1 MQAAQLQRTG
11 SCYVVWGNRCFGF
24 KPVST
29 PYPVEADELKCRCSY
44 ATELPAC
51 IELTFRTAPCALWPA
66 AHARRWEAKNCY
78 AVPFNE
84 VSLGRVVMYTLF
96 RLLPVKRLAYEQVP
110 PLIFA
115 WIIAELFFKF
125 HSFTLEC
132 AAFLATWFML
142 DALVQKVVRP
152 LVTRGQERAP

>member
-1 MQAAQLQRTG
+1 
-11 SCYVVWGNRCFGF
+11 
-24 KPVST
+24 
-29 PYPVEADELKCRCSY
+29 
-44 ATELPAC
+44 
-51 IELTFRTAPCALWPA
+51 
-66 AHARRWEAKNCY
+66 
-78 AVPFNE
+78 
-84 VSLGRVVMYTLF
+84 MYTLL

-110 PLIFA
+110 ALTFA

-152 LVTRGQERAP
+152 LVTRQEEGEHHEI